1 MEYNQTTGGEVS
13 PVINR
18 FLFRQVENLLYEHS
32 AVDEVAVINVPG
44 QDGKECL
51 VAFIVPRAHDVTET
65 EILTFMQQSN
75 QLAAENLPRLIKFV
89 PRIPKSPSG
98 KVLKMKLLEEVTIAT

>member
-1 MEYNQTTGGEVS
+1 MECNQTTGDVS

-18 FLFRQVENLLYEHS
+18 FMFRQVENLLYEHS
-32 AVDEVAVINVPG
+32 AVDEVAVINAPG

-51 VAFIVPRAHDVTET
+51 VAFIVPRVEGVTET
-65 EILTFMQQSN
+65 EIITFMQQSN
-75 QLAAENLPRLIKFV
+75 QLAVENLPRLIKFV

-98 KVLKMKLLEEVTIAT
+98 KVLKMKLLEEANVAT

>member
-1 MEYNQTTGGEVS
+1 MECNQTTGDVS

-18 FLFRQVENLLYEHS
+18 FMFRQVENLLYEHP
-32 AVDEVAVINVPG
+32 AVDEVAVIYAPG

-51 VAFIVPRAHDVTET
+51 VAFIVPRADNVTET
-65 EILTFMQQSN
+65 EILAFMQQSN
-75 QLAAENLPRLIKFV
+75 QLAAENLPRLVKFI

-98 KVLKMKLLEEVTIAT
+98 KVLKMKLLEEAEIAT